1 MAFKTIIYRSTLLS
15 AASTAAM
22 LVASPAA
29 AQDAAAESQLPQDQN
44 EAVSDNAIIVTGI
57 RASQQ
62 ASIDIKRNSVAVV
75 DSIVAEDLGKLPD
88 QNVAESL
95 QRIAGVTIERN
106 RGEGRFV
113 TVRGFGPKFNAVTV
127 NGRTLATD
135 NNGREFSFD
144 VLPSEIISGADVY
157 KSPQANLNGSSIG
170 ATVDVKTL
178 HPLDQRE
185 NSMVAASANAMWS
198 EMRDSLNPEFSGVA
212 SWKNDAGSFGVAL
225 SGVYS
230 EQKTRDDEFTIGAGH
245 VKRGSVQPQV
255 AADANNNIPGRAK
268 DYWFGRTG
276 AGVTEFSGVDMPS
289 NLSPF
294 FFERDLKRWAVNG
307 SVQMRPDDTFT
318 VTIDGL
324 HSKARFIEQQ
334 TGLAYDFSGGTLVEH
349 VVDGGSIVDNFDLG
363 NGTTANG
370 VQVGGETLY
379 QRIEGGFVDQ
389 IIQRDDRSVTT
400 DQFGVNVDWKPTDTF
415 QMRFD
420 GSYSKAERRGKENN
434 DFTTIR
440 RKNVD
445 LYYDRRSGSPIYDYG
460 FSSPNYSN
468 AATNPQ
474 GITAHYYIWGG
485 GADIDDEILEYRV
498 DAEWNPGRG
507 PLTFSGGMFK
517 NNRTKTITGAEMPF
531 GQQCAYCGS
540 DRTLPESFFSP
551 TDRDF
556 FSGYDGDIIH
566 DWLYYDPR
574 ALILQINQYA
584 QEDGRTFDPAVFS
597 PSASSE
603 VDEDVW
609 GGYLM
614 ADWGTQLGG
623 MDLTVNAG
631 LRYENTKYTSSGASR
646 TVLSAM
652 PNGQGQNII
661 VLSDVIPVSFR
672 GEYEDWLPSL
682 NVKLGVT
689 SDFILRMAASKVM
702 TRPTLS
708 DLSPRQS
715 IQTNPGNETI
725 RRGNPDLQPF
735 RAKQV
740 ELGAEWY
747 FANNSL
753 LSGAVFYKKID
764 SFVTLVTTP
773 QVVDQ
778 VTFQVTV
785 PDNGEG
791 ATVKGFEI
799 GYRQSFANWL
809 PAPFDGFGVQT
820 SFNYTDSDAEYTNA
834 VANVD
839 FGLEGL
845 SEYSYSLVG
854 YYEKNGLQA
863 RLAYTYR
870 DNFLQVASG
879 RNGEPEYFDAY
890 GQLDASVSYDLTDNF
905 TVYADVIN
913 LNNAK
918 EFLYSV
924 SPDRTKEY
932 RQTGRRVSAGVRLRF

>member
-1 MAFKTIIYRSTLLS
+1 MAITSAIRRSAWLA
-15 AASTAAM
+15 AASTATIV
-22 LVASPAA
+22 LASPAF
-29 AQDAAAESQLPQDQN
+29 AQDADPVATMQEEEAEAGD
-44 EAVSDNAIIVTGI
+44 AIVVTGI

-95 QRIAGVTIERN
+95 QRIPGVTIERN
-106 RGEGRFV
+106 RGEGRYV

-178 HPLDQRE
+178 HPLDQ
-185 NSMVAASANAMWS
+185 SDDLTVMASANGMWS
-198 EMRDSLNPEFSGVA
+198 EIRDTWNPEVSGVA
-212 SWKNDAGSFGVAL
+212 SWKNTSGTFGLAL
-225 SGVYS
+225 SGVYA
-230 EQKTRDDEFTIGAGH
+230 EQKNRNDEFTIGAGH
-245 VKRGSVQPQV
+245 VKRSSTDSYYNAGGV
-255 AADANNNIPGRAK
+255 A
-268 DYWFGRTG
+268 G
-276 AGVTEFSGVDMPS
+276 ARIGPDVEPFTNVSMPS

-307 SVQMRPDDTFT
+307 SAQMRPDDTMT
-318 VTIDGL
+318 ITIDAL
-324 HSKARFIEQQ
+324 HAKAQFLEQQ
-334 TGLAYDFSGGTLVEH
+334 IGLAYDFSGGTLVDQ
-349 VVDGGSIVDNFDLG
+349 VVEDGEAV
-363 NGTTANG
+363 
-370 VQVGGETLY
+370 Y
-379 QRIEGGFVDQ
+379 QRYEGGFVDQ
-389 IIQRDDRSVTT
+389 IIQYDDRDVTT
-400 DQFGVNVDWKPTDTF
+400 DQFGLNFDWTPTDTF
-415 QMRFD
+415 RVRLD

-434 DFTTIR
+434 LFTTIR
-440 RKNVD
+440 RKNID
-445 LYYDRRSGSPIYDYG
+445 HWFDRRSGSPIYDYG
-460 FSSPNYSN
+460 FTSPNYSN
-468 AATNPQ
+468 AATSSE

-485 GADIDDEILEYRV
+485 GANIDDEIMEYKA
-498 DAEWNPGRG
+498 DAEWNPGYG
-507 PLTFSGGMFK
+507 AFTFSGGAFK
-517 NNRTKTITGAEMPF
+517 NNRTKTITADEMPF

-540 DRTLPESFFSP
+540 DRVLPESLFSP
-551 TDRDF
+551 TNRGF
-556 FSGYDGDIIH
+556 FSGYDGDILK
-566 DWLYYDPR
+566 DWVYYSPQDVV
-574 ALILQINQYA
+574 A
-584 QEDGRTFDPAVFS
+584 QVDAFATADGRAFDPAVPS
-597 PSASSE
+597 ASASSE

-614 ADWGTQLGG
+614 ADWETQLGS
-623 MDLTVNAG
+623 MDLAVNLG
-631 LRYENTKYTSSGASR
+631 LRYENTEYTSSGASR
-646 TVLSAM
+646 TVLSAK

-661 VLSDVIPVSFR
+661 EVSDIIPVSFR
-672 GEYEDWLPSL
+672 GKYDDWLPSL

-689 SDFILRMAASKVM
+689 NDLLLRFAASKVM

-735 RAKQV
+735 RANQV
-740 ELGAEWY
+740 EVGAEWY
-747 FANNSL
+747 FASNSL
-753 LSGAVFYKKID
+753 LSAAAFYKDIK

-773 QVVDQ
+773 QVVDE

-799 GYRQSFANWL
+799 GYRQSFEDWL
-809 PAPFDGFGVQT
+809 PAPFDGLGVQT
-820 SFNYTDSDAEYTNA
+820 SFNYTDSNAEYTNQ
-834 VANVD
+834 VAGVN

-845 SEYSYSLVG
+845 SKYSYSLVG
-854 YYEKNGLQA
+854 YYEKYGVQA

-879 RNGEPEYFDAY
+879 RNGEPEYFDSY
-890 GQLDASVSYDLTDNF
+890 GQLDASLSYDIFENL

-913 LNNAK
+913 LNNEK
-918 EFLYSV
+918 EFIYSV
-924 SPDRTKEY
+924 SADRTKEY
-932 RQTGRRVSAGVRLRF
+932 RQTGRRVSTGLRVRF